1 MTYEQELQLKI
12 LGHAAQVALEFLRA
26 RPIGGAEEAAKKH
39 NMVFKEVYQG
49 MIDTAKLAH
58 TAK

>member
-26 RPIGGAEEAAKKH
+26 RPIGVAEEAVKKH
-39 NMVFKEVYQG
+39 NLVFKEVYQG
-49 MIDTAKLAH
+49 MTDT
-58 TAK
+58 TE